1 MLRLKRLQRLIRLL
15 ALFSVCAS
23 TFFAVRAKLSRDRG
37 LSKKFVTTEEIVMD
51 AIASKDF
58 YNISLSGE
66 KENANLRAHKYCSN
80 VFTSQNLPIER
91 VLRKYDVA
99 VRAGNIPFRSGRGS
113 CEFLVKLSDSKLTAI
128 AGPGKQ
134 FFQCTLNDLVET
146 LRATR
151 LRLKFKRFP
160 NIVMCYNTGDS
171 AVPNSRETL
180 ASFCLSNSHLP
191 PQLCQGSIVLPLHAN
206 QRVLEMSKVLEKGRA
221 AVRLIPWKKRKS
233 RVIWRGG
240 NNHITVDQ
248 LNTLKTIDATH
259 EQSSTVLEWGNAM
272 TQWRLGAHPTPRT
285 RLLNISTEY
294 RGQLDA
300 AIGPYDENFMFSHKY
315 VVALDGYGPFSGVLK
330 RALAAASVTIRVS
343 HYAGLGEWYEPFL
356 EEFQHF
362 IPIRYDMGDLRE
374 TIEWIM
380 DPLQEAYAETIS
392 KAAQELM
399 EKLLQ
404 PETMYCYMF
413 EKLSHFSK
421 FQGGQD
427 SYEAEIEKASKI
439 DSTVFDFDLMKEPRR
454 RSCRLL
460 RGKRLNGAANCVEL
474 GISEAYFV
482 ESREC
487 SDRL

>member
-1 MLRLKRLQRLIRLL
+1 M
-15 ALFSVCAS
+15 
-23 TFFAVRAKLSRDRG
+23 
-37 LSKKFVTTEEIVMD
+37 M
-51 AIASKDF
+51 
-58 YNISLSGE
+58 
-66 KENANLRAHKYCSN
+66 
-80 VFTSQNLPIER
+80 
-91 VLRKYDVA
+91 
-99 VRAGNIPFRSGRGS
+99 
-113 CEFLVKLSDSKLTAI
+113 
-128 AGPGKQ
+128 
-134 FFQCTLNDLVET
+134 
-146 LRATR
+146 
-151 LRLKFKRFP
+151 
-160 NIVMCYNTGDS
+160 
-171 AVPNSRETL
+171 
-180 ASFCLSNSHLP
+180 
-191 PQLCQGSIVLPLHAN
+191 
-206 QRVLEMSKVLEKGRA
+206 
-221 AVRLIPWKKRKS
+221 
-233 RVIWRGG
+233 
-240 NNHITVDQ
+240 
-248 LNTLKTIDATH
+248 
-259 EQSSTVLEWGNAM
+259 
-272 TQWRLGAHPTPRT
+272 QWRLGAHPTPRT

-315 VVALDGYGPFSGVLK
+315 VLALDGYGPFSGVLK

-421 FQGGQD
+421 FQGDQD
-427 SYEAEIEKASKI
+427 SFEAEIEKASKI
-439 DSTVFDFDLMKEPRR
+439 DSTIFDFDLMKEPRR